1 MDGLDGWRARTD
13 GWRAREDG
21 RRWATRHTTTPLID
35 AMATHTSLTM
45 RASVAARPTTWSGK
59 TTTTTRRARGAVHV
73 LGAASKAKKNRDLDR
88 LRDLATAEET
98 LLVAGF
104 NYQGLT
110 VRERVARE
118 RENAR
123 TRHGWAA
130 SDDGRGRRAKTEPR
144 GRTEGRPRAR
154 RGEGGVTARGDARE
168 RWDIIST
175 IVRVDV
181 GASSRTR
188 AGRGRGAA
196 RVDVMGW
203 LRVLGLGT
211 ARAGGGRTTTTT
223 NATTTSAMTDD
234 WVFGR
239 AR

>member
-1 MDGLDGWRARTD
+1 
-13 GWRAREDG
+13 
-21 RRWATRHTTTPLID
+21 
-35 AMATHTSLTM
+35 MATHTSLTM

-59 TTTTTRRARGAVHV
+59 TTTTIRRARGALHV
-73 LGAASKAKKNRDLDR
+73 LGAASKGKKNRDLDR

-110 VRERVARE
+110 VRERESARARE
-118 RENAR
+118 RESAR
-123 TRHGWAA
+123 TSGRHPTTAVGGARR
-130 SDDGRGRRAKTEPR
+130 SNLEVERRGD
-144 GRTEGRPRAR
+144 RAR
-154 RGEGGVTARGDARE
+154 VAEMGGVTARGDARE

-211 ARAGGGRTTTTT
+211 APRGRR
-223 NATTTSAMTDD
+223 SDD
-234 WVFGR
+234 DDDECDDDECDD
-239 AR
+239 

>member
-1 MDGLDGWRARTD
+1 VFRVVTRRCVFRARGDTETCGVCVVSVWCVRRDRTFGSYCGVPMCTDVYRCVPMCARASPERRRCDEGLGVDGLDGWRARTD

-110 VRERVARE
+110 VRKRVARE

-154 RGEGGVTARGDARE
+154 RGEGG
-168 RWDIIST
+168 
-175 IVRVDV
+175 
-181 GASSRTR
+181 
-188 AGRGRGAA
+188 
-196 RVDVMGW
+196 
-203 LRVLGLGT
+203 
-211 ARAGGGRTTTTT
+211 
-223 NATTTSAMTDD
+223 
-234 WVFGR
+234 
-239 AR
+239 